1 MGIVNKTHGKI
12 VSATLATSG
21 NSGYPSGTGVSAI
34 ESAAGVYKTVV
45 TLKDYALTMTDNLTK
60 LHGGFQYYT
69 FAEGSIVILGA
80 TTDLSIVVSGGLN
93 ADADGDCAIGIIV
106 ADAGAALT
114 GNDANICPVT
124 TVTCVASAAT
134 NTMRN
139 AAAIAPLN
147 GTGTAIPAFLN
158 YAFDNGAYT
167 AAGIVTIS
175 GTITMLWS
183 NLGDY

>member
-1 MGIVNKTHGKI
+1 MGIGNKTRGKI
-12 VSATLATSG
+12 VGGGLVTSG
-21 NSGYPSGTGVSAI
+21 NAGYPSGTGVSAI
-34 ESAAGVYKTVV
+34 EGAAGVHKTVI
-45 TLKDYALTMTDNLTK
+45 TIKDYALTMTDNGSK

-93 ADADGDCAIGIIV
+93 TNADGDCALGTIV

-114 GNDANICPVT
+114 GNDANICPKT
-124 TVTCVASAAT
+124 TVSCASFAAT

-139 AAAIAPLN
+139 AAAIAPLD
-147 GTGTAIPAFLN
+147 GTGTAIPTFIN
-158 YAFDNGAYT
+158 YTFDTGAYT
-167 AAGIVTIS
+167 SSGIVTIS